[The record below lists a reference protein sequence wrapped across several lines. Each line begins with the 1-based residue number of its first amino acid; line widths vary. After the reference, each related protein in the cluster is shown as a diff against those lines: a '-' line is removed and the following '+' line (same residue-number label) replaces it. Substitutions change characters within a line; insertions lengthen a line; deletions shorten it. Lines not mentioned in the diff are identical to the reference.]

1 MKIDIIAGTR
11 PNFIKIAPIV
21 ESIERSL
28 IISEKLFKYR
38 IIHTGQHYDRNMS
51 ESFFKQLN
59 IPTPEFNLNVGSG
72 TQAKQTAKIMSGY
85 ENVLKEK
92 GLPDLCIVVGDVN
105 STLACSIVA
114 KRMGIKVAHVEGGL
128 RSGDLT
134 MPEEINRI
142 ATDSISDYFFT
153 TSENANLNLINC
165 SIPLDRIFFVGNT
178 MIDSLFKFRKNFKKP
193 KVWEGLN
200 LKKKNYILL
209 TLHRPTNVDEKRTLK
224 ELISEIIFHSREIP
238 IVFPA
243 HPRTQKML
251 DLNSF
256 KNSNLFIIEPLSYLE
271 FNYLVERCKGVITD
285 SGGVSEETTVMN
297 IPCMTIRDNTER
309 PETIEMGTNVLLGT
323 SPKAI
328 KPAMEKLFSN
338 KWKNAKT
345 PPLWDGRSSER
356 IVKEL
361 IKFE

>member
-105 STLACSIVA
+105 FTLACSIVA

-142 ATDSISDYFFT
+142 ATDSISDYF
-153 TSENANLNLINC
+153 LRL
-165 SIPLDRIFFVGNT
+165 
-178 MIDSLFKFRKNFKKP
+178 
-193 KVWEGLN
+193 
-200 LKKKNYILL
+200 
-209 TLHRPTNVDEKRTLK
+209 
-224 ELISEIIFHSREIP
+224 
-238 IVFPA
+238 
-243 HPRTQKML
+243 QKMQ
-251 DLNSF
+251 
-256 KNSNLFIIEPLSYLE
+256 I
-271 FNYLVERCKGVITD
+271 
-285 SGGVSEETTVMN
+285 
-297 IPCMTIRDNTER
+297 
-309 PETIEMGTNVLLGT
+309 
-323 SPKAI
+323 
-328 KPAMEKLFSN
+328 
-338 KWKNAKT
+338 
-345 PPLWDGRSSER
+345 
-356 IVKEL
+356 
-361 IKFE
+361 

>member
-1 MKIDIIAGTR
+1 
-11 PNFIKIAPIV
+11 
-21 ESIERSL
+21 
-28 IISEKLFKYR
+28 
-38 IIHTGQHYDRNMS
+38 
-51 ESFFKQLN
+51 
-59 IPTPEFNLNVGSG
+59 
-72 TQAKQTAKIMSGY
+72 
-85 ENVLKEK
+85 
-92 GLPDLCIVVGDVN
+92 
-105 STLACSIVA
+105 
-114 KRMGIKVAHVEGGL
+114 
-128 RSGDLT
+128 
-134 MPEEINRI
+134 
-142 ATDSISDYFFT
+142 
-153 TSENANLNLINC
+153 
-165 SIPLDRIFFVGNT
+165 

-200 LKKKNYILL
+200 LKKENYILL

-309 PETIEMGTNVLLGT
+309 PEQLRWEQTYY
-323 SPKAI
+323 
-328 KPAMEKLFSN
+328 
-338 KWKNAKT
+338 
-345 PPLWDGRSSER
+345 
-356 IVKEL
+356 
-361 IKFE
+361 